1 MPTNECTTGQPSSPE
16 AFDAFLE
23 SDWQAF
29 LDENPLH
36 ATEIG
41 DRSRNH
47 RWPDLSSEAFETRLR
62 RAGDALS
69 AAESI
74 APAVLPPR
82 QQLDLELF
90 RRKYRDTVEGAPF
103 GWRRMPLS
111 AREGIQDAS
120 FVADSIA
127 FGETA
132 DYEQWIER
140 LRGFPAYMD
149 QTLELMRE
157 GIRAGMV
164 HARVVMLRVPR
175 QIERQIVE
183 EPEASPFYQPLLRM
197 PAAVD
202 AAAGPRLR
210 AAAADAIHKEVL
222 PAYRRML
229 AFFRDEYLPACTE
242 DCGAWQWPRGEEMY
256 AYFAR
261 VMTTTA
267 MTPGEIHELGLEE
280 VARIREQMQG
290 VVDRIGHT
298 GSFAEFLEQLRSD
311 PSQYYATG
319 EELQAGYQALCDR
332 IDGELPRLFRKLPRT
347 WYDIQPIPENL
358 APDTTTAYYR
368 PLSADGKRPG
378 TYFVNLYR
386 PDLRPKYEMEALS
399 LHEAVPGHHLQI
411 GLAAE
416 LEGLPSFRRL
426 APEGEYTGYV
436 EGWAL
441 YAESLGHELGCYED
455 PTSEFGRLTYEMW
468 RAVRLV
474 VDTGIH
480 AFRWPREKAIEYFA
494 GHTAKVRHDIENEV
508 DRYIAWPG
516 QALAYKVGEVEIQRL
531 RQRAERELGGGFD
544 LPELHDVLLRNGA
557 VPLDVLEQQVSDW
570 LTTKNAGG

>member
-1 MPTNECTTGQPSSPE
+1 MPPNENPPSPPTPPE
-16 AFDAFLE
+16 AFTEFLE
-23 SDWQAF
+23 SDWQAW

-41 DRSRNH
+41 DRTRND
-47 RWPDLSSEAFETRLR
+47 RWPDLSLEAFESRLR
-62 RAGDALS
+62 RSRSALA
-69 AAESI
+69 AAE
-74 APAVLPPR
+74 AVDPATLSPR
-82 QQLDLELF
+82 QRVDLELF
-90 RRKYRDTVEGAPF
+90 RRKYRDAVEGYPF
-103 GWRRMPLS
+103 GWRRLPLS

-120 FVADSIA
+120 FVGDSIA
-127 FGETA
+127 FDEA
-132 DYEQWIER
+132 SAFEQWIER
-140 LRGFPAYMD
+140 LRAFPAYMD
-149 QTLELMRE
+149 QTLDLMRE
-157 GIRAGMV
+157 GVRTGMV
-164 HARVVMLRVPR
+164 HARAVMERVPR
-175 QIERQIVE
+175 QIERQIVG
-183 EPEASPFYQPLLRM
+183 EPEASPFYGPLERM
-197 PAAVD
+197 PEAVD

-210 AAAADAIHKEVL
+210 SAAAEAIRADVV
-222 PAYRRML
+222 PAYRRMQE
-229 AFFRDEYLPACTE
+229 FFQDEYLPACTGQ
-242 DCGAWQWPRGEEMY
+242 CGAWQWPRGEEMY

-261 VMTTTA
+261 VMTTTE
-267 MTPGEIHELGLEE
+267 MTPAEIHELGLEE

-298 GSFAEFLEQLRSD
+298 GTFGEFLDRLRSD

-332 IDGELPRLFRKLPRT
+332 IDGELPKLFRKLPRT
-347 WYDIQPIPENL
+347 WYDIQPIPDNL

-368 PLSADGKRPG
+368 PLSADGKRAG

-416 LEGLPSFRRL
+416 LEGLPNFRRL

-441 YAESLGHELGCYED
+441 YAESLGYKLGCYTD

-494 GHTAKVRHDIENEV
+494 AHTAKVRHDIENEV

-516 QALAYKVGEVEIQRL
+516 QALAYKVGEVKVQRL
-531 RQRAERELGGGFD
+531 RRRAEEALGGGFD
-544 LPELHDVLLRNGA
+544 LPEFHDVLLRDGA

-570 LTTKNAGG
+570 LSAKAGAE